1 MTPFVYCP
9 NLKKFNALVY
19 PLRDNFDEDSSRFVH
34 AFLSGG
40 FSNYRLLEKVR
51 ILISEIVTS
60 MKGVAKLKCGS
71 RLRPKFEPEW
81 QIVWNIMKMSLDVCH
96 GCHGLF
102 FVTKLDLSRIDYGW
116 HARVKL
122 FWSFRSGRFVNK
134 SFDLVT
140 NRPEHTWIRTWIK
153 SLNSDSSTNTLRKL
167 LKSSIN
173 HNQ

>member
-81 QIVWNIMKMSLDVCH
+81 QIV
-96 GCHGLF
+96 
-102 FVTKLDLSRIDYGW
+102 
-116 HARVKL
+116 
-122 FWSFRSGRFVNK
+122 
-134 SFDLVT
+134 
-140 NRPEHTWIRTWIK
+140 
-153 SLNSDSSTNTLRKL
+153 
-167 LKSSIN
+167 
-173 HNQ
+173 

>member
-9 NLKKFNALVY
+9 NLKKFNASVY

-60 MKGVAKLKCGS
+60 MKGVAELKCGS

-81 QIVWNIMKMSLDVCH
+81 QIV
-96 GCHGLF
+96 
-102 FVTKLDLSRIDYGW
+102 
-116 HARVKL
+116 
-122 FWSFRSGRFVNK
+122 
-134 SFDLVT
+134 
-140 NRPEHTWIRTWIK
+140 
-153 SLNSDSSTNTLRKL
+153 
-167 LKSSIN
+167 
-173 HNQ
+173 

>member
-60 MKGVAKLKCGS
+60 KKEV
-71 RLRPKFEPEW
+71 
-81 QIVWNIMKMSLDVCH
+81 KMRNLSAVLGFDRNHCAEMRTLAAPTSLQ
-96 GCHGLF
+96 
-102 FVTKLDLSRIDYGW
+102 
-116 HARVKL
+116 VKL
-122 FWSFRSGRFVNK
+122 RGLSKTHTHTHSFPLVNSHAHLICFFNYTFSMPHHSPPPVK
-134 SFDLVT
+134 MH
-140 NRPEHTWIRTWIK
+140 PPP
-153 SLNSDSSTNTLRKL
+153 
-167 LKSSIN
+167 LKF
-173 HNQ
+173 HPPGV

>member
-60 MKGVAKLKCGS
+60 KKEV
-71 RLRPKFEPEW
+71 
-81 QIVWNIMKMSLDVCH
+81 KMRNLSAVLGFDRNHCAEMRTLAAPTSLQ
-96 GCHGLF
+96 
-102 FVTKLDLSRIDYGW
+102 
-116 HARVKL
+116 VKL
-122 FWSFRSGRFVNK
+122 RGLSKNARHLAFNA
-134 SFDLVT
+134 
-140 NRPEHTWIRTWIK
+140 
-153 SLNSDSSTNTLRKL
+153 
-167 LKSSIN
+167 
-173 HNQ
+173 Q

>member
-60 MKGVAKLKCGS
+60 MKGVAELKCGS

-134 SFDLVT
+134 SFDLFT
-140 NRPEHTWIRTWIK
+140 NRPEHTWIRTWVK
-153 SLNSDSSTNTLRKL
+153 SLNSDSLSNTLRKL
-167 LKSSIN
+167 HEIAKI
-173 HNQ
+173 